1 MECPT
6 TFDWHNEF
14 LRKYLPHLFYMDLQE
29 RTNFF
34 FWGIMPGEGNLN
46 KFLILAVLIFQ
57 FCIWEEKLRKK
68 KPSFN
73 TIDNLFGE
81 HVCSLTT
88 MNNKI
93 YNSAVKLNLPLCRL
107 AGIRDFITPQPA
119 WMPVPP
125 IPLRRP

>member
-1 MECPT
+1 
-6 TFDWHNEF
+6 
-14 LRKYLPHLFYMDLQE
+14 MDLQQ

-34 FWGIMPGEGNLN
+34 FWGIMPGNGNLN

-57 FCIWEEKLRKK
+57 FCVWEEKLRKK

-73 TIDNLFGE
+73 TIDNLLGE

-107 AGIRDFITPQPA
+107 AGIRDFVTPQPA
-119 WMPVPP
+119 WMPVPS

>member
-1 MECPT
+1 
-6 TFDWHNEF
+6 
-14 LRKYLPHLFYMDLQE
+14 MDLQQ

-46 KFLILAVLIFQ
+46 KFFILAVLIFQ

-125 IPLRRP
+125 IPLRRL